1 MEMHRNFALQRFR
14 RKIEGCTDI
23 GELQQMSVKLMQLYL
38 HQQDTIN
45 QMVKKGWLPNEAQ
58 EGR

>member
-45 QMVKKGWLPNEAQ
+45 QMVRKGWLPSEAQ

>member
-1 MEMHRNFALQRFR
+1 MHRNFALQRFR

-45 QMVKKGWLPNEAQ
+45 QMVKKGWLPTDIEAQ
-58 EGR
+58 

>member
-1 MEMHRNFALQRFR
+1 MHRNFALQRFR

-45 QMVKKGWLPNEAQ
+45 QMVKRGWLPSDAQ

>member
-1 MEMHRNFALQRFR
+1 MELHRNFALQRFR

-38 HQQDTIN
+38 YQQDTIN
-45 QMVKKGWLPNEAQ
+45 QMVKKGWLPAETDYQ
-58 EGR
+58 

>member
-23 GELQQMSVKLMQLYL
+23 GELQQTSVKLMQLYL

-45 QMVKKGWLPNEAQ
+45 QMVKKGWLPSDAQ

>member
-1 MEMHRNFALQRFR
+1 MHRNFALQRFR

-45 QMVKKGWLPNEAQ
+45 QMVKKGWLPTDIEVQ
-58 EGR
+58 

>member
-1 MEMHRNFALQRFR
+1 MELHRNFALQRFR

-38 HQQDTIN
+38 YQQDTLN
-45 QMVKKGWLPNEAQ
+45 QMVKKGWLPAENDYQ
-58 EGR
+58 

>member
-1 MEMHRNFALQRFR
+1 MHRSFALQRFR
-14 RKIEGCTDI
+14 RKIESCTDI

-45 QMVKKGWLPNEAQ
+45 QMVKKGWLPSEAQ

>member
-45 QMVKKGWLPNEAQ
+45 QMVKKGWLPTDIEVQ
-58 EGR
+58 

>member
-1 MEMHRNFALQRFR
+1 MHRNFALQRFR

-45 QMVKKGWLPNEAQ
+45 QMVRKGWLPSEAQ

>member
-1 MEMHRNFALQRFR
+1 MHRNFALQRFR

-45 QMVKKGWLPNEAQ
+45 QMVKKGWLPTDVEAQ
-58 EGR
+58 

>member
-23 GELQQMSVKLMQLYL
+23 SELQQMSVKLMQLYL

-45 QMVKKGWLPNEAQ
+45 QMVNKGWLPSENDYQ
-58 EGR
+58 

>member
-1 MEMHRNFALQRFR
+1 MELHRNFALQRFR

-38 HQQDTIN
+38 YQQDTIN
-45 QMVKKGWLPNEAQ
+45 QMVKKGWLPSEAQ

>member
-45 QMVKKGWLPNEAQ
+45 QMVKKGWLPTDVEAQ
-58 EGR
+58 

>member
-1 MEMHRNFALQRFR
+1 MHRKFALQRFR
-14 RKIEGCTDI
+14 RKIEGCTDVS
-23 GELQQMSVKLMQLYL
+23 ELQQMSVKLMQLYL

-45 QMVKKGWLPNEAQ
+45 QMVKKGWLPSDAQ

>member
-1 MEMHRNFALQRFR
+1 MHRNFALQRFR

-45 QMVKKGWLPNEAQ
+45 QMVKKGWLPSEAQ

>member
-1 MEMHRNFALQRFR
+1 MELHRNFALQRFR

-38 HQQDTIN
+38 YQQDTIN
-45 QMVKKGWLPNEAQ
+45 QMVKKGWLPAENDYQ
-58 EGR
+58 